1 MGNNDRRDHAAV
13 ALTDNIWVCVE
24 LLGWRDYV
32 QETHAVRPKMI
43 NKNFKSKG
51 EMNETWYLDE
61 PAFGETNRLMSKVS
75 TMIIGC
81 SVGEVQ
87 AKR

>member
-1 MGNNDRRDHAAV
+1 
-13 ALTDNIWVCVE
+13 
-24 LLGWRDYV
+24 
-32 QETHAVRPKMI
+32 MI